1 MRAKRSQGEP
11 EGSIAGKGSVAG
23 VVLAGGR
30 SRRFGRDKLAEE
42 YGGRPLLQHPVSR
55 LLEVCDRVVVVLAP
69 DAAEPPM
76 PAGAP
81 VEFARDAIE
90 GEGPLR
96 GLSAGLEVAD
106 AEWIVLAGGDM
117 PDLQP
122 PVLREMLRAGLET
135 GVVAVSLSDGGKE
148 RPLPCV
154 LRSAPAT
161 EAVGALLLAGR
172 RSLRDLLAAIETVV
186 IDEPIWTAF
195 DPERRTLV
203 DVDEPGDVER

>member
-1 MRAKRSQGEP
+1 MRS
-11 EGSIAGKGSVAG
+11 EGSEVVPRGSVDG

-42 YGGRPLLQHPVSR
+42 YRGRPLLQHPVSR
-55 LLEVCDRVVVVLAP
+55 LLEVCGRVVVVLSP
-69 DAAEPPM
+69 DGPEPPM

-81 VEFARDAIE
+81 VEFARDATE

-106 AEWIVLAGGDM
+106 ADWIVLTGGDM

-122 PVLREMLRAGLET
+122 AVLREMLRAGLET

-154 LRSAPAT
+154 LRSVPAA
-161 EAVGALLLAGR
+161 EAVGALLQTGR
-172 RSLRDLLAAIETVV
+172 RSLRDLLAAVATVV
-186 IDEPIWTAF
+186 IDEPTWTAL
-195 DPERRTLV
+195 DPERRTLA
-203 DVDEPGDVER
+203 DVDEPGDVEP

>member
-1 MRAKRSQGEP
+1 MRSR
-11 EGSIAGKGSVAG
+11 GSEAAPRGPVAG

-30 SRRFGRDKLAEE
+30 SRRFAPDKLAEE

-76 PAGAP
+76 PAGTP
-81 VEFARDAIE
+81 VEFARDAVE

-106 AEWIVLAGGDM
+106 AEWIVVAGGDM
-117 PDLQP
+117 PDLQSA
-122 PVLREMLRAGLET
+122 VLGEMLRAGLET

-154 LRSAPAT
+154 LRSVPAA
-161 EAVGALLLAGR
+161 EAVGALLRAGR
-172 RSLRDLLAAIETVV
+172 RSLRDLLAAVPAVV
-186 IDEPIWTAF
+186 IDEPTWTAL
-195 DPERRTLV
+195 DPERRTLM
-203 DVDEPGDVER
+203 DIDEPGDLERG

>member
-1 MRAKRSQGEP
+1 MTPAESEADP
-11 EGSIAGKGSVAG
+11 AGSVVG

-30 SRRFGRDKLAEE
+30 SERFGRDKLAEG
-42 YGGRPLLQHPVSR
+42 YRGRPLLHHPISA

-69 DAAEPPM
+69 DADEPPT
-76 PAGAP
+76 PAGAS
-81 VEFARDAIE
+81 VAFARDAVE

-96 GLSAGLEVAD
+96 GLSAGLKVAD
-106 AEWIVLAGGDM
+106 AGWIVLVGGDM

-122 PVLREMLRAGLET
+122 AVLLEMLRAASET
-135 GVVAVSLSDGGKE
+135 GVVAVSLADHGEE

-161 EAVGALLLAGR
+161 EAVGVLLQAGR
-172 RSLRDLLAAIETVV
+172 RSLRDLLAAVTSVV
-186 IDEPIWTAF
+186 IDEPTWTAL

-203 DVDEPGDVER
+203 DVDEPGDIES